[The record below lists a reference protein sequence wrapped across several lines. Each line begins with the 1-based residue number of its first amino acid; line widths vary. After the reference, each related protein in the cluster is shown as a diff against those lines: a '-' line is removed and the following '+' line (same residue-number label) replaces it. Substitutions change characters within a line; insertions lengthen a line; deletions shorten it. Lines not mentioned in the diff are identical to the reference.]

1 MFDIGWTEM
10 LVVAVVAILFVGPK
24 ELPGMLRT
32 FGRAVKKIRML
43 AGDFQRQFDDALKD
57 AELDGVKDGI
67 NQVRNLDPTK
77 QIKDKL
83 NPLKSDL
90 DSVKKSVEEKTDFNP
105 EELFDESKAPDID
118 PPVEVDVEAALEK
131 QRLADEAKA
140 KLPPSSGKN
149 AVPGFGGPP
158 GEVSELT
165 ANPVKPEAKAKAKA
179 AAKSAAKPAS
189 KSTSAK
195 KPSAKS
201 TAKAAAATATAKKPT
216 EKAAA
221 AKKPAA
227 KKPAAKAAAKTSEKA
242 PAKKPA
248 VKAAATKKPATK
260 AAAAKKPAAKAAAKP
275 AAKKPTTAKASA
287 PKRKPAKKAS
297 A

>member
-90 DSVKKSVEEKTDFNP
+90 DNVKKSVEESTDFNP
-105 EELFDESKAPDID
+105 DELFDESKAPDMD

-131 QRLADEAKA
+131 QRLADESEP

-149 AVPGFGGPP
+149 AVPGFGGAP

-165 ANPVKPEAKAKAKA
+165 ANPVKPKPKAKPKA
-179 AAKSAAKPAS
+179 AAKSSAKPAS
-189 KSTSAK
+189 KSTTSKSTTSKSTSSKATVAK
-195 KPSAKS
+195 KPAAKAQAAKKPAAKAAAKKPAAKPKEKAPAKKPA
-201 TAKAAAATATAKKPT
+201 AKAAAAT
-216 EKAAA
+216 AA

-227 KKPAAKAAAKTSEKA
+227 KKPAAKAAS
-242 PAKKPA
+242 
-248 VKAAATKKPATK
+248 KAAT
-260 AAAAKKPAAKAAAKP
+260 
-275 AAKKPTTAKASA
+275 KKPTTAKAPA

>member
-90 DSVKKSVEEKTDFNP
+90 DNVKKSVEEKTDFNP
-105 EELFDESKAPDID
+105 EELFDESKAPDMD

-165 ANPVKPEAKAKAKA
+165 ANPVKPEAKAKPKA
-179 AAKSAAKPAS
+179 AAKSGAKPAS
-189 KSTSAK
+189 KSAAAK
-195 KPSAKS
+195 KPAAKS
-201 TAKAAAATATAKKPT
+201 TGKAAAATAKKPA
-216 EKAAA
+216 EKAAV

-227 KKPAAKAAAKTSEKA
+227 KKPAAKAAAKTTEKA

-248 VKAAATKKPATK
+248 AKAAATKKPATK
-260 AAAAKKPAAKAAAKP
+260 AAAAKKPAAKP

>member
-32 FGRAVKKIRML
+32 FGKAVKKIRML

-83 NPLKSDL
+83 NPLKGEL
-90 DSVKKSVEEKTDFNP
+90 DDVKKSVEEAADYNP
-105 EELFDESKAPDID
+105 ETLFDEAKEPQMDA
-118 PPVEVDVEAALEK
+118 PVEVDIEAALEK
-131 QRLADEAKA
+131 QREADAALAASA

-158 GEVSELT
+158 GKKSET
-165 ANPVKPEAKAKAKA
+165 KAKA
-179 AAKSAAKPAS
+179 AAKPKAKAASKTASKTASKETAKPA
-189 KSTSAK
+189 AK
-195 KPSAKS
+195 A
-201 TAKAAAATATAKKPT
+201 TAKAKTAKKPAA
-216 EKAAA
+216 KAVAKPAA

-227 KKPAAKAAAKTSEKA
+227 KSTAKP
-242 PAKKPA
+242 
-248 VKAAATKKPATK
+248 
-260 AAAAKKPAAKAAAKP
+260 AAAKKPAAKAATKPAVKTSAKKP
-275 AAKKPTTAKASA
+275 AAA
-287 PKRKPAKKAS
+287 KRKPTKKAS

>member
-1 MFDIGWTEM
+1 M

-24 ELPGMLRT
+24 ELPDMLRT

-67 NQVRNLDPTK
+67 NQVRKLDPTK

-90 DSVKKSVEEKTDFNP
+90 DNVKKSVEESTDFNP
-105 EELFDESKAPDID
+105 DELFDESKAPDMD
-118 PPVEVDVEAALEK
+118 PPVEVDVEAALEN

-158 GEVSELT
+158 GESA
-165 ANPVKPEAKAKAKA
+165 ANGAKANKPAKA
-179 AAKSAAKPAS
+179 PAKS
-189 KSTSAK
+189 STK
-195 KPSAKS
+195 KPVSKS
-201 TAKAAAATATAKKPT
+201 TAKPKAAKAPASRKSAANKPAAKKPVAKKPVA
-216 EKAAA
+216 KAKSANRTA

-227 KKPAAKAAAKTSEKA
+227 KS
-242 PAKKPA
+242 PAKK
-248 VKAAATKKPATK
+248 T
-260 AAAAKKPAAKAAAKP
+260 AAKKAEA
-275 AAKKPTTAKASA
+275 
-287 PKRKPAKKAS
+287 
-297 A
+297 

>member
-105 EELFDESKAPDID
+105 EELFDESKAPDMD

-165 ANPVKPEAKAKAKA
+165 VNPVKPEAKAKPKA
-179 AAKSAAKPAS
+179 AAKSAANPAS
-189 KSTSAK
+189 KSAAATAK
-195 KPSAKS
+195 KPAAKS
-201 TAKAAAATATAKKPT
+201 TAKSAAATAKKPAD
-216 EKAAA
+216 KAAA
-221 AKKPAA
+221 T
-227 KKPAAKAAAKTSEKA
+227 KKPAAKAAAKTTDKA
-242 PAKKPA
+242 AAKKPA
-248 VKAAATKKPATK
+248 AKAATAKKPATK
-260 AAAAKKPAAKAAAKP
+260 AAAAKKPAAKPAAKAAAKP

>member
-90 DSVKKSVEEKTDFNP
+90 DNVKKSVEQSTDFNP
-105 EELFDESKAPDID
+105 DELFDEDKAPQMD

-149 AVPGFGGPP
+149 AVPGFGGPA

-165 ANPVKPEAKAKAKA
+165 ANPAKPEAKPKARAKPKAAAKA
-179 AAKSAAKPAS
+179 AAKPAAK
-189 KSTSAK
+189 K
-195 KPSAKS
+195 
-201 TAKAAAATATAKKPT
+201 
-216 EKAAA
+216 EA
-221 AKKPAA
+221 AKKPAAKTAAKTAAKAPAKSAA
-227 KKPAAKAAAKTSEKA
+227 KKPAAKAAEKA

-248 VKAAATKKPATK
+248 AK
-260 AAAAKKPAAKAAAKP
+260 AAAKKPAAKAAAKP